1 MFDPKEMF
9 AWAIA
14 VDDACMAVRQ
24 ALERVEAVGGA
35 ASAAEVAAAKAVV
48 ANIPPTHTNQPSVQI
63 LAAHRLAQ
71 AADALGRVEAPGGL
85 NPREREVHIAEIA
98 SAMHCA
104 AARAQAGRFAA
115 FAAGISHPGPLK
127 PSLIAWSCHWD
138 ATAYVHEAM
147 GRFVSG
153 VDPITPN
160 ATLVQGLRGTVDTME
175 GWVSATEAAFD
186 ANQPTAEDGPIEP
199 ALKAA
204 FDSYRETI
212 AIDRETVALWRKL
225 VADPEAM
232 IQPRGRETLNALSG
246 LDQRRANLHGTRMD
260 TAKRAGVS

>member
-1 MFDPKEMF
+1 MFDPKQMF

-24 ALERVEAVGGA
+24 GLERVEAIGGA
-35 ASAAEVAAAKAVV
+35 AAGAEVAAAQAAV
-48 ANIPPTHTNQPSVQI
+48 ANIPPAFADQPSVQI
-63 LAAHRLAQ
+63 VAAHRLVQ
-71 AADALGRVEAPGGL
+71 AAAALANVAAPGGL

-98 SAMHCA
+98 SALHCA

-115 FAAGISHPGPLK
+115 FAFGITHPGPLK

-153 VDPITPN
+153 VDPITPE
-160 ATLVQGLRGTVDTME
+160 ASLVQGLRGTVDTME

-186 ANQPTAEDGPIEP
+186 ANQPGPEDGPIAP
-199 ALKAA
+199 DLKAA

-212 AIDRETVALWRKL
+212 AIDREAVALWRRL
-225 VADPEAM
+225 IADPEAL
-232 IQPRGRETLNALSG
+232 IQPRGRETLNTLSG